1 MSLFTPVRQM
11 WRKVRTHL
19 SNVWQLSLP
28 YFRSQERWRARFLL
42 LACIGLNLGMVY
54 VLVLLN
60 DWNRVFYDALQN
72 RDAEVFWQ
80 QLQVFAML
88 AGAFIVVAVYRFY
101 LTQLLEIRWRAWM
114 TKDFLQRWTTHNIF
128 YQLEL
133 RQFSNLGDSA
143 PPSDNPDQRIQEDI
157 QMFTS
162 DTVGLSLG
170 LLDAVVTLGSFV
182 GILWMLS
189 GSFDFHYQEYV
200 FTIPGFMVWMALLYA
215 VLGSLI
221 GHFLGRSM
229 SPLNFAQQR
238 LEANFRHHLM
248 RVREYS
254 EAIALD
260 KGAEFERVSLQK
272 RFTNVVDNFLQLLKV
287 QKRFTWFSSAYGQ
300 AAVVFPMLVA
310 APRYFSGS
318 IQLGELMQI
327 SSAFGQVQ
335 ESLSWL
341 VSNYPRLA
349 SWSATT
355 QRLHGFLDQME
366 TLRSISF
373 AMVHAPADNQVVPL
387 SLKTSALTISLPDRT
402 VLLDDVVLEVRPG
415 DSVLIRG
422 PSGSG
427 KSTLLRVLAGI
438 WPYVRGWDGQRQP
451 LSLYEAVSLPG
462 DCMFVPQRP
471 YFPEGRLRDALCY
484 PGEVDSYTDVD
495 LQQALMMAV
504 LPQYITQLDKV
515 GQWSQQLSGG
525 EAQRLAMARVFLKQP
540 HWVFAD
546 EATSA
551 LDEATEKVIYERLL
565 AMVKAKGGALVS
577 VAHRPSVAAYH
588 QRLWQLVNASEGSTK
603 SYVMQVSH

>member
-1 MSLFTPVRQM
+1 MSLFTPVRQLG
-11 WRKVRTHL
+11 RKIRIHL
-19 SNVWQLSLP
+19 RHVWQLSLP
-28 YFRSQERWRARFLL
+28 YFRSEERWRARFLL
-42 LACIGLNLGMVY
+42 LVCIALNLGMVY
-54 VLVLLN
+54 VLVLFN

-72 RDAEVFWQ
+72 RDEAVFWE

-88 AGAFIVVAVYRFY
+88 ATAFIVVAVYRFY
-101 LTQLLEIRWRAWM
+101 LTQILQIRWRAWM
-114 TKDFLQRWTTHNIF
+114 TKDFLKRWTTHHIF

-133 RQFSNLGDSA
+133 RQFANLGDGLSQA
-143 PPSDNPDQRIQEDI
+143 DNPDQRIQEDI
-157 QMFTS
+157 QLFTS

-170 LLDAVVTLGSFV
+170 LLDALVTLGSFV
-182 GILWMLS
+182 GILWALS
-189 GSFDFHYQEYV
+189 GSFDFHYQDYV

-215 VLGSLI
+215 LGGSLI

-229 SPLNFAQQR
+229 APLNFNQQR

-272 RFTNVVDNFLQLLKV
+272 RFASVLDNFLQLLKV

-310 APRYFSGS
+310 APRYFSGG

-366 TLRSISF
+366 TLRAISF
-373 AMVHAPADNQVVPL
+373 AMVQAPTDGREPPQ
-387 SLKTSALTISLPDRT
+387 SLKTSALTITLPDRT

-451 LSLYEAVSLPG
+451 LSLYEAVALPA
-462 DCMFVPQRP
+462 DCMFIPQRA

-484 PGEVDSYTDVD
+484 PGEVDSYTDID

-504 LPQYITQLDKV
+504 LPQYITQLDRV